1 VVRPAA
7 GTPSATPSPGLTA
20 AVVRF
25 VLHLEHERRA
35 SPRTVRAY
43 RADLTGLVRFLDGR
57 GLPLEP
63 GLVTLDH
70 LRAFVAELHPRTAPR
85 TRARKLSALRTFFG
99 FLVDRGEVPLNLAER
114 LKAPKLPAP
123 LPRALPVDDVFGLL
137 DAPRAEGPLALRD
150 RAMLELLY
158 GAGLRAAEAMSL
170 DLEAIDWERGTV
182 RVMGKGSK
190 ERITPFGSKAREA
203 LQAWLAVRA
212 EVVASPD
219 ERAVFLNARGT
230 RLTTRSLSRRLHAR
244 ALEIALPRRVTP
256 HMMRHSFATHLLD
269 GGADLRA
276 IQAMLGHASLGT
288 TQRYTAVSIDHLRD
302 VYDHAHPL
310 GGGEPRVEP
319 GRVPRPAKPD
329 RTRPSTPRGRG

>member
-1 VVRPAA
+1 MVRPAA
-7 GTPSATPSPGLTA
+7 GAPPAAPSPGLTA
-20 AVVRF
+20 AIARF
-25 VLHLEHERRA
+25 VVHLEHERRA

-43 RADLTGLVRFLDGR
+43 KSDLLGLARFLEGR

-63 GLVTLDH
+63 RAVTLDH
-70 LRAFVAELHPRTAPR
+70 LRAFVAEIHPRTAPR
-85 TRARKLSALRTFFG
+85 TRARKLSALRTFYG
-99 FLVDRGEVPLNLAER
+99 YLVERAEVPLNLAER

-137 DAPRAEGPLALRD
+137 DAPRAEGALALRD

-170 DLEAIDWERGTV
+170 DLGAIDWERGTV

-203 LQAWLAVRA
+203 LEAWLAVRGQ
-212 EVVASPD
+212 VVAHPG

-244 ALEIALPRRVTP
+244 ALEVALPRRVTP

-310 GGGEPRVEP
+310 GGAE
-319 GRVPRPAKPD
+319 
-329 RTRPSTPRGRG
+329 PRGRRRRKP